1 MKKYILFL
9 IFILAQLSINAQSI
23 DPIASTVDTSK
34 YATLYVYRPSSI
46 VGVAIGYDLYVDD
59 KVVCRIKSGV
69 KYAIKVYKE
78 GTIEVWGQT
87 ESKESITLNV
97 KFGEEYYIKCGLSP
111 GFAVGRPSLLIEE
124 KNIGKE
130 KYLKIKKKK

>member
-1 MKKYILFL
+1 M
-9 IFILAQLSINAQSI
+9 
-23 DPIASTVDTSK
+23 VDTSK
-34 YATLYVYRPSSI
+34 YATLYIYRPSSI

-78 GTIEVWGQT
+78 STIEVWGKT
-87 ESKESITLNV
+87 ESKESIMINT

-111 GFAVGRPSLLIEE
+111 GLAVGRPSLVIEE
-124 KNIGKE
+124 KSIGEE
-130 KYLKIKKKK
+130 KYLKIKKKKDNADNGW